1 MKKRILSLLL
11 ALVLALSLLP
21 VNTFAADDTAAA
33 VSKMTKMSF
42 AGTPAFD
49 ADNVYFEQSEGT
61 LFQLDDRG
69 NRRAAQES
77 MPAGPARTT
86 RFMSALT
93 RRALNPP
100 GLRLL

>member
-61 LFQLDDRG
+61 LFQLDDKG
-69 NRRAAQES
+69 NRTGSTGVDASGTCKNYAVYVSPDTES
-77 MPAGPARTT
+77 VMIG
-86 RFMSALT
+86 SLHD
-93 RRALNPP
+93 
-100 GLRLL
+100 